1 MGAGTWHL
9 GLGQDPHNLISK
21 VILPTNIS
29 EWVWPKFHLKRIVHN
44 GAKNEAFNIVY
55 DLKVRNHHVY
65 EKCESKI

>member
-44 GAKNEAFNIVY
+44 EAKNEAMI
-55 DLKVRNHHVY
+55 
-65 EKCESKI
+65 